1 VSAPWPG
8 RDPAA
13 GPAGWARAAALV
25 GLAATLWSVGH
36 EALPPP
42 PLHRPSGLGP
52 WAGELGPAGVAMAV
66 VRVGAVAVAAL
77 LGLATVLHLLARS
90 RGAAL
95 GVLADRLVPA
105 TARPLVHGL
114 AGISLTAGASV
125 GGAWS
130 TPAAGP
136 AASTVEVQGATVH
149 HLPTTIEAMRRLPG
163 GPVEWMRVAP
173 GEAGTGVLRSLDTG
187 TADTDDE
194 PPRPAVL
201 RTLDE
206 PDTWRV
212 EAGDSFWS
220 IATEVVA
227 DARGRPPTDAEVA
240 PYWADLVEANRDRLV
255 TGDPDLVYPGQDL
268 RLPPVEA

>member
-1 VSAPWPG
+1 VSAAGPG
-8 RDPAA
+8 RGPAA

-25 GLAATLWSVGH
+25 GLAASLWAVGH
-36 EALPPP
+36 DALPPP
-42 PLHRPSGLGP
+42 PLNRPSGLGP
-52 WAGELGPAGVAMAV
+52 WAGGLGPAGVAMAL
-66 VRVGAVAVAAL
+66 VRVGAIAVAAL
-77 LGLATVLHLLARS
+77 LGLVTVLHLLARS

-105 TARPLVHGL
+105 AARPLVHGL

-125 GGAWS
+125 GGAWA
-130 TPAAGP
+130 TPASGP
-136 AASTVEVQGATVH
+136 AASTVEVHGTTVH
-149 HLPTTIEAMRRLPG
+149 HPPPTVEVMRRLPE

-173 GEAGTGVLRSLDTG
+173 GQAGRGVLRSLDAG
-187 TADTDDE
+187 TADKDDE

-201 RTLDE
+201 RALDE

-220 IATEVVA
+220 VAAEVVA
-227 DARGRPPTDAEVA
+227 DALGRPPTDAEVA

-255 TGDPDLVYPGQDL
+255 TGDPDLVYPGQYL